1 MIHQQILRKMGLLL
15 GLFLIPLTV
24 CAQVTQADYERAA
37 RLRTRFQGLAVNIVD
52 RPTWIGKTSHFWYRK
67 SVTGGN
73 EFVLVDAETMTR
85 KPAFDH
91 EKLAVSLSTA
101 INKKYTAVTLP
112 FMTISFVDNE
122 QAIEFIADASRW
134 RCSLSDYGC
143 QKLGPAPTGPP
154 FRQQND
160 NPEEEPPMEY
170 GNDVFD
176 GMFDLLAQGQ
186 QRTQTQGQQF
196 QTPGRPQEPEQRSKT
211 SPDGKWEAF
220 IQNYNVFIRAKGT
233 TGGSALSFDGS
244 EGNYYT
250 LASINWSPDSKHV
263 AAYCVRPG
271 YKREVHYVESSPAD
285 QLQPKFSA
293 REYAKPGDAL
303 DIAQPVLFD
312 VETKKQFVIDNALF
326 RNPYSLSNPVWRK
339 DGRAFTFEYNQRGHQ
354 AYRVIEVDAV
364 SGKPRA
370 LISEESATFIDYR
383 PLISN
388 RTDTGKKYRYELND
402 GREFIWASERDGWNH
417 LYLYDGVTGK
427 LKSQITKGNWVVRA
441 VEKVDEEKRQ
451 IWFQASGMYPG
462 KDPYFTH
469 YYRINFDGSGLTAF
483 TEADGYHTV
492 SFSSDMKFYVDTWS
506 RIDLPT
512 VSQLRRTEDRK
523 VVMELEQGEIQPLL
537 AAGWRMPEVFTTMGR
552 DGKTDIWGVIYRPMN
567 FDPARK
573 YPVVESIYAGP
584 QGSFVPKTFS
594 AGTQPLTALGFIVVQ
609 IDGMGTN
616 NRSKAFH
623 DVAFRNLADAGFADR
638 ILWHKAVAAKYPY
651 YDISRVGIFGTS
663 AGGQNA
669 LGALLFHPE
678 FYQVAVS
685 NSGCHDNRMDK
696 IWWNEQWMSWPL
708 GPHYAASS
716 NVDNAYKLKG
726 NLMLVVGEM
735 DTNVDPAS
743 TLQVV
748 NALIK
753 ADKKFDLLFVPG
765 GGHGAGGAF
774 GQRRLQDFFVHYL
787 LGVEPPDWNKLEEK
801 KAVQDVSTSSSGGPE

>member
-15 GLFLIPLTV
+15 GLLLIPLTV

-37 RLRTRFQGLAVNIVD
+37 RMRTRFQGLAVNIVD
-52 RPTWIGKTSHFWYRK
+52 RPTWIGKTNHFWYRK
-67 SVTGGN
+67 SVKGGN
-73 EFVLVDAETMTR
+73 EFVLVDAETMAR

-91 EKLAVSLSTA
+91 ERLAASLSTA
-101 INKKYTAVTLP
+101 VNKKYTGVTLP

-122 QAIEFIADASRW
+122 QAIEFITDASRW
-134 RCSLSDYGC
+134 RCNLSDYGC
-143 QKLGPAPTGPP
+143 QKLGPALTGPP

-160 NPEEEPPMEY
+160 TPEEEPPMEY
-170 GNDVFD
+170 GNDVID

-196 QTPGRPQEPEQRSKT
+196 QAPGRTQEPEQRSKT
-211 SPDGKWEAF
+211 SPDGNWEAL
-220 IQNYNVFIRAKGT
+220 IQNYNIFIRAKGA

-285 QLQPKFSA
+285 QLQPKSSA

-303 DIAQPVLFD
+303 DIAQPVLFE
-312 VETKKQFVIDNALF
+312 VETKKQFLIDNALF

-354 AYRVIEVDAV
+354 VYRVIEVDAV

-370 LISEESATFIDYR
+370 LISEESSTFIDYR

-427 LKSQITKGNWVVRA
+427 LKNQITKGNWVVRA

-469 YYRINFDGSGLTAF
+469 YYRINFDGSGLTPF

-523 VVMELEQGEIQPLL
+523 VVMELEQSDIQPLL
-537 AAGWRMPEVFTTMGR
+537 AAGWRMPEVFTVMGR
-552 DGKTDIWGVIYRPMN
+552 DGKTEIWGVINRPMN
-567 FDPARK
+567 FDPAKK
-573 YPVVESIYAGP
+573 YPVIESIYAGP

-594 AGTQPLTALGFIVVQ
+594 ASAQPLTALGFIVVQ

-623 DVAFRNLADAGFADR
+623 DVAFKNLADAGFADR

-726 NLMLVVGEM
+726 KLMLVVGEM

-753 ADKKFDLLFVPG
+753 ANKKFDLLFVPG

-774 GQRRLQDFFVHYL
+774 GQRMLQDFFVHHL
-787 LGVEPPDWNKLEEK
+787 LGVEPPDWNNMDEK
-801 KAVQDVSTSSSGGPE
+801 KALQDVSTSSSGAPE